1 MHRSAAHAQ
10 RVGGA
15 PFRAAYAC
23 SPCAFL
29 FDDESQYHR
38 PAMPPG
44 GRDIELVARANR
56 GEADAFEQL
65 YRCHREFVFRLALR
79 RLGNIDDA
87 LDVLQDTFMH
97 LFARFPGF
105 ELRAAMTSF
114 LYPVVDHLC
123 RDRREQ
129 RRRTVDIDE
138 LDRDSEPSAWYPESA
153 GETAHLL
160 ARLLPEQRELLTLRF
175 VNDLSLAQLSH
186 VLGAPLGTIKARLH
200 RAIVALRQKVDAER
214 KA

>member
-1 MHRSAAHAQ
+1 
-10 RVGGA
+10 
-15 PFRAAYAC
+15 
-23 SPCAFL
+23 
-29 FDDESQYHR
+29 
-38 PAMPPG
+38 MPPG

-138 LDRDSEPSAWYPESA
+138 LDSDSEPSAWYPESA
-153 GETAHLL
+153 GATAHLL
-160 ARLLPEQRELLTLRF
+160 ARLGPEQRELLTLRF